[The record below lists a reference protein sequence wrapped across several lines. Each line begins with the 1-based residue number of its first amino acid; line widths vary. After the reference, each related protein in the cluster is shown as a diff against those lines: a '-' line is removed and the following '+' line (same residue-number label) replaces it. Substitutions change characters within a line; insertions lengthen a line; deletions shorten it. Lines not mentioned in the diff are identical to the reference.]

1 VYTAHVDPPWDG
13 EAWRNVARAAYRAGI
28 APEHIAWHGDAQADL
43 IAGVDVAS
51 LPPVQG
57 GTRGALRVSA
67 EFLSLANAV
76 LCHRDPQRHALLYRL
91 LWRMAAGEPYLLER
105 ATDADVHRA
114 RVLEKS
120 VRRDNHKM
128 KAFVRF
134 KEVPGEHEAYVAWFE
149 PAHFILDRV
158 APFFERRFAGMRWA
172 ILTPYRRVVWDGKAL
187 AFGAGGTRADAPAD
201 DAQDTLWRTYYAH
214 IFNPA
219 RLNPRMMRQE
229 MPQKYWKHLPEAQV
243 LPGLIREAGQRVRD
257 MAERMPQAPRR
268 KIPLP
273 PPASP
278 DPVDDSLA
286 ALRASAK
293 ACRRCAL
300 WQPATQTVF
309 GEGPEDARV
318 MLVGEQPGDEEDLS
332 GRPFVGPSGKL
343 LDRALAELGLDRSGF
358 YVTNA
363 VKHFRFEQRGR
374 FRVHRN
380 PELSHV
386 QACHVWLQRELA
398 TVRPDVVVCL
408 GATAAQAVF
417 GAGFRLLEERGS
429 WRTLPGGTRGFATV
443 HPSWVLRQAGGL
455 RGEAY
460 RNFVRDLGLLGGG
473 EG

>member
-1 VYTAHVDPPWDG
+1 
-13 EAWRNVARAAYRAGI
+13 
-28 APEHIAWHGDAQADL
+28 
-43 IAGVDVAS
+43 
-51 LPPVQG
+51 
-57 GTRGALRVSA
+57 
-67 EFLSLANAV
+67 
-76 LCHRDPQRHALLYRL
+76 
-91 LWRMAAGEPYLLER
+91 
-105 ATDADVHRA
+105 
-114 RVLEKS
+114 
-120 VRRDNHKM
+120 
-128 KAFVRF
+128 
-134 KEVPGEHEAYVAWFE
+134 
-149 PAHFILDRV
+149 
-158 APFFERRFAGMRWA
+158 
-172 ILTPYRRVVWDGKAL
+172 
-187 AFGAGGTRADAPAD
+187 
-201 DAQDTLWRTYYAH
+201 
-214 IFNPA
+214 
-219 RLNPRMMRQE
+219 
-229 MPQKYWKHLPEAQV
+229 
-243 LPGLIREAGQRVRD
+243 
-257 MAERMPQAPRR
+257 MPQAPRR